1 MRILRACILLIA
13 CSLLTAAG
21 AAAQERRVG
30 PPPKPFA
37 TVEMPSA
44 STEVPMIPGDGV
56 TLEVRIDGKGP
67 YRFNLDTGAAGGG
80 RITPELAETLGLPV
94 VGQVMAGDPSGRNR
108 RELKIVEA
116 GTLSLGGAT
125 FSKVRLAVRE
135 LLRRPGDEN
144 RVDGVLG
151 FGLFQD
157 LLLTLDYPGRR
168 VRIEPGELP
177 AADGR
182 EVVGF
187 EMRGGVPKIS
197 LKIGELEVDAD
208 VDSGNMQ
215 GELVLPASYLGK
227 VPLETEPKV
236 VGRARTG
243 FNEFDIR
250 QAPLKGAVRLG
261 SHAVDHPL
269 VDFVEVFPHANVG
282 HAFLRRFTVTLD
294 QKNGR
299 IRFQAAASPG

>member
-1 MRILRACILLIA
+1 MRIFRACILLIA
-13 CSLLTAAG
+13 SSLLAATG
-21 AAAQERRVG
+21 AAQERRMG

-37 TVEMPSA
+37 KVEMASA
-44 STEVPMIPGDGV
+44 STEVPMIAGDGV

-80 RITPELAETLGLPV
+80 RITPELAEALGLPV
-94 VGQVMAGDPSGRNR
+94 VGQVMAGDPSGRSR

-135 LLRRPGDEN
+135 LQRRPGSES

-151 FGLFQD
+151 VGLFQD
-157 LLLTLDYPGRR
+157 VLLTLDYPGRR
-168 VRIEPGELP
+168 VRIEPGALP
-177 AADGR
+177 APDGR

-187 EMRGGVPKIS
+187 ETRGGVPRII

-243 FNEFDIR
+243 FNEFEIR

-261 SHAVDHPL
+261 SHAVEKPL

-282 HAFLRRFTVTLD
+282 HAFLRRFAVTLD

-299 IRFQAAASPG
+299 IRFQAPASPG